1 MVENDKIYK
10 KFILEVERER
20 EKVAKRKIL
29 EKEVERKRF
38 EAIKRRLGNKN
49 ELKNILKEL
58 ESFKIEDINKLSEE
72 NKTCVIYQEDFTNNN
87 NNAIYLSCF
96 HLFHKLCI
104 YDWISRNNKICPVCK
119 NGILINVLNNY

>member
-1 MVENDKIYK
+1 MFKLNIGINE

-20 EKVAKRKIL
+20 EKEAKRKIL
-29 EKEVERKRF
+29 EKEIERKWF
-38 EAIKRRLGNKN
+38 EAIKRRLRNKN

-72 NKTCVIYQEDFTNNN
+72 NKTCVICQEDFSNN

-104 YDWISRNNKICPVCK
+104 YDWISGNNKICPVSK
-119 NGILINVLNNY
+119 NVILINVLNNY